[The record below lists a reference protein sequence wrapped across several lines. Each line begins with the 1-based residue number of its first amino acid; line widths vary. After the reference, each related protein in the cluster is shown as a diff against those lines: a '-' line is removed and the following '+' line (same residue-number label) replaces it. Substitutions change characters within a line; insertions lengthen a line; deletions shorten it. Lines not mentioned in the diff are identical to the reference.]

1 MARKR
6 SVSGRARGKTIEGE
20 LRLQAEKI
28 TKRLNQLEK
37 AGEYG
42 KLKAQKDFIRFT
54 QTNRYV
60 SIKRAV
66 RSKRRRVVV
75 DKIQKSMAEQ
85 RLIDKEFKTFLKSK
99 VTTPIGIKNARA
111 KQRASLSRTLK
122 GIKGEDVSDEEVDS
136 FIEMAE
142 YADSE
147 GQDSIIE
154 KIGKSEFFA
163 LVTDAKEQG
172 MGVPQWINMLNNYV
186 TINNDYMRK
195 QAEELY
201 NRYVA

>member
-6 SVSGRARGKTIEGE
+6 SVSGRSRGKTIEGE

-75 DKIQKSMAEQ
+75 EKIQKSIAEQ

-99 VTTPIGIKNARA
+99 VTTPIGIQRARA
-111 KQRASLSRTLK
+111 KQRASLTKTLK
-122 GIKGEDVSDEEVDS
+122 GIKGEDVSDEEVDR

-172 MGVPQWINMLNNYV
+172 AGVPQWIDMLNNYV